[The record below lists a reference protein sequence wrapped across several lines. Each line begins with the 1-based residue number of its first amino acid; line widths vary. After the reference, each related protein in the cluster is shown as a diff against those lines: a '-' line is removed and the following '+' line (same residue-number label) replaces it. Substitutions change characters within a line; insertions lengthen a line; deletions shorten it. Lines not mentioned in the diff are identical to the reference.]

1 MGDPKKARTSAKPP
15 SSAIGFDYRG
25 KLPNGVPPVEL
36 PPTSMFPYQ
45 PKIGPGTATY
55 YFPINMSKVSPTGV
69 FFPANYAF
77 PSTMNVI
84 LYFHGHKQG
93 DFKTI
98 NQYWGGNLHNIRLRE
113 DINET
118 GKQAVLIA
126 PTMGEFPGSV
136 LNPDMGIFRDPGG
149 GDAFLGEVAQWIGK
163 YVHQYRDKGITP
175 GIGNVV
181 LAGHSG
187 AGGILSQQA
196 KSMKSNVC
204 EVWGFDSMYG
214 QGYIGK
220 GKQAKPIDV
229 TGNWRDLATASQQ
242 PTLEI
247 DFVGIL
253 PVPKIKPSI
262 KFWFYWAGGSPGTNS
277 QLLQD
282 KVKAAGLTNV
292 HVEANGR
299 LGGKFHF
306 DTITR
311 NFKTRVAKASCF

>member
-1 MGDPKKARTSAKPP
+1 MGGTKKAQPAKRTDVR
-15 SSAIGFDYRG
+15 FDFVD
-25 KLPNGVPPVEL
+25 KLPANVPPVEL
-36 PPTSMFPYQ
+36 PPTSMFPY
-45 PKIGPGTATY
+45 PPPIGPGTATY
-55 YFPINMSKVSPTGV
+55 YFPIDMDKVAPAGV
-69 FFPANYAF
+69 FFPAGYSF
-77 PSTMNVI
+77 PGTMNVI

-98 NQYWGGNLHNIRLRE
+98 NQYWGGKLHNIHLRE

-126 PTMGEFPGSV
+126 PTMGEFPGSG
-136 LNPDMGIFRDPGG
+136 LNPDMGIFREPGG
-149 GDAFLGEVAQWIGK
+149 GDAFLTEVARWIGK
-163 YVHQYRDKGITP
+163 YVPQYSSKKITP

-196 KSMKSNVC
+196 KSMKSNIC

-214 QGYIGK
+214 QGFIGK
-220 GKQAKPIDV
+220 GKKAKAIDV
-229 TGNWRDLATASQQ
+229 TGNWRDLAAASRA

-247 DFVGIL
+247 DFAGLL
-253 PVPKIKPSI
+253 PIPKIKPAI
-262 KFWFYWAGGSPGTNS
+262 QFFFYWAGGSPGTNS
-277 QLLQD
+277 QHLQD
-282 KVKAAGLTNV
+282 IVQQAGLSNV
-292 HVEANGR
+292 HVEANAR

-311 NFKTRVAKASCF
+311 NFKKRVASASCF